1 MNLNITGRHVEVTP
15 AIRDY
20 LSSKLD
26 RVIRH
31 FDNVTSVTVTLSV
44 EKLKQKVDSEDA
56 DLYAAIDAMTDK
68 LDRQVQKYKQKL
80 TDHNHESVKHQAPPE
95 V

>member
-31 FDNVTSVTVTLSV
+31 FDNVTSVTVTLSTPGISPTSS
-44 EKLKQKVDSEDA
+44 LTACTQCP
-56 DLYAAIDAMTDK
+56 
-68 LDRQVQKYKQKL
+68 QVIPL
-80 TDHNHESVKHQAPPE
+80 TV
-95 V
+95 

>member
-26 RVIRH
+26 RVIP
-31 FDNVTSVTVTLSV
+31 L
-44 EKLKQKVDSEDA
+44 
-56 DLYAAIDAMTDK
+56 
-68 LDRQVQKYKQKL
+68 
-80 TDHNHESVKHQAPPE
+80 
-95 V
+95 